1 MKKSGFVSIIGKP
14 NVGKSTLIN
23 NIINFKASIVSPK
36 PQTTRVSIYGYTTYK
51 NKNGDDI
58 QIILIDTPGYHKPLN
73 QLSESM
79 INQVISSLQDTD
91 VILFIVD
98 ATNPFEHGDRITI
111 EIFQNSTKPKIIAI
125 NKIDKL
131 KDRKVVLNTIEEY
144 ANIKIFD
151 EIVPISALKKQN
163 IDRLLETIEKYLPQ
177 REHLEFDSVQPFLS
191 NLKFYISEIIR
202 EKLFNY
208 TYKELPYKT
217 VVVVENL
224 EERKNNVLYI
234 SAVIFVE
241 KESQKS
247 IIIGKN
253 GKMIKKLGTLAR
265 EELQFLLNKKVYI
278 DLWVKEKEN
287 WTSNEGFLKSIGYK

>member
-51 NKNGDDI
+51 NKNDDDI

-98 ATNPFEHGDRITI
+98 ATNPFEHGDRITM
-111 EIFQNSTKPKIIAI
+111 EIFQNSTKPKILTI

-144 ANIKIFD
+144 SNLKIFD

-177 REHLEFDSVQPFLS
+177 REHLEFDSIQPFLA

-217 VVVVENL
+217 VVVVETL

-253 GKMIKKLGTLAR
+253 GKMIKKLGTLA
-265 EELQFLLNKKVYI
+265 
-278 DLWVKEKEN
+278 
-287 WTSNEGFLKSIGYK
+287 